1 MREPVTPYA
10 HTKFKL
16 HILKRMTLK
25 MKLRVVTGLG
35 VMANKWRIRITIV
48 LKAIASKVMK
58 LKLRIH
64 LDCRNQLLDTKGKF
78 KQYLGPNSMFWTLSS
93 TSSTLKLFFAYFSTL
108 FFFFFFN
115 SSFLFNK
122 HNNSHFPHT
131 CFLPYINQ
139 KKFNLNHVLLCFKN
153 KGMDG
158 PKLG

>member
-10 HTKFKL
+10 HINFKL

-108 FFFFFFN
+108 FFFFFSTLLFFSTSIITHTSPTLVFCHTLIKRN
-115 SSFLFNK
+115 SIWIMLYYASR
-122 HNNSHFPHT
+122 T
-131 CFLPYINQ
+131 RVWMV
-139 KKFNLNHVLLCFKN
+139 LN
-153 KGMDG
+153 
-158 PKLG
+158 

>member
-10 HTKFKL
+10 HINFKL

-25 MKLRVVTGLG
+25 MKLRVVMGLG
-35 VMANKWRIRITIV
+35 VMANKWRIRIIIV

-78 KQYLGPNSMFWTLSS
+78 KQYLGPNSMFWTL
-93 TSSTLKLFFAYFSTL
+93 
-108 FFFFFFN
+108 FFFSFFLN
-115 SSFLFNK
+115 SFFLFNK

>member
-93 TSSTLKLFFAYFSTL
+93 TSNTLKLFFSFFSTFL
-108 FFFFFFN
+108 FFSTSIITHTSPTLVFCHTLIKRN
-115 SSFLFNK
+115 SIWLILHYASR
-122 HNNSHFPHT
+122 T
-131 CFLPYINQ
+131 R
-139 KKFNLNHVLLCFKN
+139 V
-153 KGMDG
+153 DG